1 MGVRSRGSRSNHPLL
16 VAAAAI
22 TRAIDPACPSRI
34 TVIRLLGDALHTIQ
48 ESQLAVDAVRSRAA
62 SFTASKSASISRVQ
76 LEADART
83 RTAHEHGCRALF
95 MATVAVL
102 LKLPS
107 RGGPLRR
114 RAVQILT
121 IAARAAGPAVA
132 MAAADRCRSHIDSL
146 KRLTWTST
154 DSTDF
159 DVVCSVL
166 TLAEI
171 SSCHIAG
178 RQVASDSI
186 YFLLSPRVRQKCKRP
201 ELSYAIAVIVQS
213 FPPHAPPDDRLVDNM
228 LEYAL
233 SSSSVK
239 QGSAG
244 FGSALLT
251 AVLAPFLVSRGP
263 QPSDDVVT
271 TCAKALRVAPSPT
284 ERAMWAL
291 GMVRASVTARRSPV
305 YQLQKYG
312 TAEVGS
318 KFPQQRPNGGAM
330 KFEKDSDDFNPAKWV
345 SNNIFEDSLLQIA
358 RETHLAEGDIDASIS
373 VAAVLRMWSQALPDS
388 IPIII
393 PNTIAKL
400 MPDLKKAGA
409 ASTLVDA
416 IWLGLLKSLKPSL
429 STTVFKGLI
438 PSLESE
444 GMELAA
450 TLHLCAVL
458 IAMHGRQ
465 ALNESG
471 VTTDYRD
478 STKMLI
484 ASIHSSLDSQI
495 AAVRLSAVRL
505 MDAVVQAL
513 PRTCSHFL
521 TTTLQNLRISD
532 LALATKRSFLGHEN
546 NTDLDYCEPELSSL
560 LGNAAALSVLIERVT
575 LGKCSVPSVL
585 KRQVMVDSLALLNV
599 HLADQTDDVWCRSS
613 CIRRK
618 AGWGLIAALAR
629 GKLNEMFHGDNLNEL
644 IALWKEEVGYATARS
659 SKQQNAKFFNNA
671 TNNTIPDVSEILS
684 LSTFEATT
692 LSSSTRSAAL
702 RAIVDAMQ
710 NVPSP
715 QLEQCA
721 SAISSACSA
730 RIAALLASINVG
742 VFSSGGLSGSGFVNL
757 SLLSETSGDTGASKK
772 RLAVQ
777 LIRSLT
783 AECIQLV
790 QCFAVVPP
798 KGDSG
803 ELSYLISVSLAEE
816 AQKIMGEDN
825 SHSGFV
831 YSASGGSSYL
841 DKSVVDAAIPNRRMS
856 LYHLSS
862 HLSTLASYGGI
873 KRRRP
878 EKVRRST
885 STIATA
891 DRSATG
897 WMFDT
902 VGISSSSPEH
912 ALMHSARAVAAI
924 VAEDL
929 VTSGSLIESMSSATL
944 SPPMSASVCLELTK
958 RLCRSDLAEINRAL
972 AMLQVLARKALTVTS
987 GSQRSI
993 ASQNKTG
1000 RIYTPVRTGDG
1011 NCHEMR
1017 DLPGH
1022 NLQLITQSGR
1032 WLGWAR
1038 AFSDEGHIARVP
1050 YHNYHTRALG
1060 VMYATRTISAEAH
1073 RELSITGG
1081 PALWVGLMRRVISTV
1096 RENVDGSSASQSV
1109 ILSNAI
1115 AALGALLEV
1124 VPEPSSS
1131 GRGDGMSPRRKKPEE
1146 CDTLDEASDQAV
1158 DIIAQAIED
1167 GKSEVQATAALA
1179 LSSCSHRVASASER
1193 LLGALLRA
1201 WSEDRGDFAS
1211 LGHFGK
1217 CADEVDV
1224 WVSCFGHV
1232 WYDMGVRQAGT
1243 KTRFFT
1249 QDSHG
1254 VGWASSSFVTAAAAV
1269 VSSCRL
1275 HWWPLSESSN
1285 FSVKEMSIELLEW
1298 TGETSSRARAAG
1310 IYGMTALWAAKID
1323 SVQAEGV
1330 SNSISGSDTSGTMY
1344 TDEKEDE
1351 KPMLPADSFSLKDQS
1366 RFSSPVGPFLDE
1378 ILYDAL
1384 APSQDSD
1391 DSIELHDSATRAV
1404 QEMIRGAGAAEICTN
1419 LPRLPESLFATVDS
1433 GVSDAEKVVLKLAQA
1448 DAARRPRYWFGLCR
1462 AICLDGERLNYGPRK
1477 AVWDVSLA
1485 TKRFTVRVAADALE
1499 ASITSCICSLQR
1511 PSSSGFGN
1519 HSCAYSFMR
1528 KVVDFVQQISGRS
1541 CTDFEICYEGC
1552 KLLQRVTSKVDTL
1565 LKASEEIV
1573 DLLPEFKGMWESC
1586 LPTVEAL
1593 LSDRAPDCVVQAA
1606 SSVIAEYLLLSMRRK
1621 RASESSIDS
1630 VIIFLENMM
1639 EKNSRKQFI
1648 FADQGEE
1655 VSTRTVLGF
1664 VAMYGMLVSA
1674 LAIVHDQSIG
1684 PLNPLIPKFLV
1695 ACCGDF
1701 VSAILGD
1708 GANHLALNGG
1718 SVTPPLVSKKSLTST
1733 LSLHIAPIVFGA
1745 ISSACLQYRNVE
1757 PVHCRI
1763 WENDASPGVKVL
1775 LEKTDYLSVILAT
1788 AVWVIKQGHGESF
1801 KLDTTSWSCFQ
1812 CQEAL
1817 TCLLKTQG
1825 GHDILASEAF
1835 VSFAQWNQTELLKF
1849 AEKMSG
1855 REDLPSISVRYMI
1868 ELVLSVLLIAVNDE
1882 LSTFKEIEAKSVVR
1896 ALSSL
1901 QGLSRA
1907 LEQSGRDNSNIVHG
1921 RIVEALVQMAAA
1933 ESVIV
1938 ASVFSKDDVQCVFC
1952 ELLSECISRTE
1963 SPSTTVDSCY
1973 RLTKSLIYHGIENDS
1988 LPHVKVGISVLVTL
2002 EALSVEISMRDII
2015 NILVTG
2021 RIFQSEGE
2029 NGQQLLKIS
2038 LGCHGVE
2045 EFVSKVVNEGALKS
2059 STESL
2064 ELALLLMHQLGD
2076 LGGSSEQFDIPAA
2089 LRCSLSAVLAEG
2101 EQSQIINSVGMVL
2114 YSRFTSLL
2122 IRALPT
2128 KLEDME
2134 SLSEEGRNCA
2144 DFFAEMVEER
2154 QDCLETLVSSLEPD
2168 ERERA
2173 SAFMT
2178 LRHPKDA
2185 GTD

>member
-1 MGVRSRGSRSNHPLL
+1 MGIRSRGSRSNHPLL

-22 TRAIDPACPSRI
+22 TRAIDPASPSRI
-34 TVIRLLGDALHTIQ
+34 TVIRLLGDALHTVQ

-62 SFTASKSASISRVQ
+62 SFTASATTSISRAQ

-95 MATVAVL
+95 TATVGVL

-114 RAVQILT
+114 RAVQILN
-121 IAARAAGPAVA
+121 ISARAAGPAVA

-146 KRLTWTST
+146 KRLTWTSS
-154 DSTDF
+154 DSADF
-159 DVVCSVL
+159 GVVCAVL

-171 SSCHIAG
+171 SSCNIAG
-178 RQVASDSI
+178 RQVASESI

-233 SSSSVK
+233 SSSSLK

-263 QPSDDVVT
+263 QPSDDVVA
-271 TCAKALRVAPSPT
+271 TCAKALHIAPSPT

-291 GMVRASVTARRSPV
+291 GLVRASVTARRSPV

-312 TAEVGS
+312 NAEIGT
-318 KFPQQRPNGGAM
+318 KFPRQRTNGGAM
-330 KFEKDSDDFNPAKWV
+330 KFEKDSDDFNPSKWV
-345 SNNIFEDSLLQIA
+345 SSTIFEDSLLQIA
-358 RETHLAEGDIDASIS
+358 RETHLAEGDIDASIA
-373 VAAVLRMWSQALPDS
+373 VAAVLRMWSQALPDN

-400 MPDLKKAGA
+400 MPDVKKARA

-438 PSLESE
+438 PSLESD
-444 GMELAA
+444 GMELAVI
-450 TLHLCAVL
+450 LHLCAVL
-458 IAMHGRQ
+458 ISMHGRQ

-478 STKMLI
+478 STKLII
-484 ASIHSSLDSQI
+484 ASIHSSLDSQV

-513 PRTCSHFL
+513 PRTCSQFL

-532 LALATKRSFLGHEN
+532 LALATKRSSLGHES
-546 NTDLDYCEPELSSL
+546 NTDLDYCEQELSSL

-575 LGKCSVPSVL
+575 LGKCSVPSAL
-585 KRQVMVDSLALLNV
+585 KRQVMIDSLALLNV
-599 HLADQTDDVWCRSS
+599 HLADQTDDVLCRSS

-629 GKLNEMFHGDNLNEL
+629 GKLSEMFRGDGLNKL

-659 SKQQNAKFFNNA
+659 SKHQNAKFFANPS
-671 TNNTIPDVSEILS
+671 NNTIPDVSEILS
-684 LSTFEATT
+684 LSTFESTT
-692 LSSSTRSAAL
+692 LGSLTRSAAL

-730 RIAALLASINVG
+730 RIAALLASISFG
-742 VFSSGGLSGSGFVNL
+742 GFSSGGLSGSGFVNL
-757 SLLSETSGDTGASKK
+757 SLASETSGETGASKK

-777 LIRSLT
+777 LTRSLMS
-783 AECIQLV
+783 ECIQLV
-790 QCFAVVPP
+790 QCFAMVPP

-816 AQKIMGEDN
+816 TQKAMGEDN

-841 DKSVVDAAIPNRRMS
+841 DKSVADAIMPNRHMS

-873 KRRRP
+873 KQQRP

-885 STIATA
+885 STTATA
-891 DRSATG
+891 DRSETG

-902 VGISSSSPEH
+902 AAISSSSPEH

-929 VTSGSLIESMSSATL
+929 VTSGTLIESISSAAL

-1000 RIYTPVRTGDG
+1000 RIYTPVHTGDG
-1011 NCHEMR
+1011 NCLEMR

-1038 AFSDEGHIARVP
+1038 AFSDEGHVARVP

-1081 PALWVGLMRRVISTV
+1081 PTLWVGLMKRVISTV

-1124 VPEPSSS
+1124 VPEPTNS
-1131 GRGDGMSPRRKKPEE
+1131 GKGDGISPRRKRPEE
-1146 CDTLDEASDQAV
+1146 CDTLDEVSEQAI

-1167 GKSEVQATAALA
+1167 GKSEVQAAAALA

-1224 WVSCFGHV
+1224 WLSCFGHV
-1232 WYDMGVRQAGT
+1232 WYDMGVRQAGA
-1243 KTRFFT
+1243 KTRFFA

-1275 HWWPLSESSN
+1275 HWWPLSESSG

-1323 SVQAEGV
+1323 AVQAEGIT
-1330 SNSISGSDTSGTMY
+1330 NSISGSDASGTVY
-1344 TDEKEDE
+1344 TEEKEDE
-1351 KPMLPADSFSLKDQS
+1351 KPMLPAESFSLKDQS

-1391 DSIELHDSATRAV
+1391 DAIELRDSATRAV
-1404 QEMIRGAGAAEICTN
+1404 QEMMRGAGAAEICTN
-1419 LPRLPESLFATVDS
+1419 LPRLPESLFAAVDS
-1433 GVSDAEKVVLKLAQA
+1433 GISDAEKMVSKLAQA

-1462 AICLDGERLNYGPRK
+1462 AICLNGERLNYGPRK
-1477 AVWDVSLA
+1477 SVWDVSLE
-1485 TKRFTVRVAADALE
+1485 TKRFTVRVAANALE
-1499 ASITSCICSLQR
+1499 TSIASCSCSLQK

-1519 HSCAYSFMR
+1519 HSCAYGFMR
-1528 KVVDFVQQISGRS
+1528 KVFDFVEQISGRS
-1541 CTDFEICYEGC
+1541 CIDFEICYEGC
-1552 KLLQRVTSKVDTL
+1552 KLLQRVTSKADAL
-1565 LKASEEIV
+1565 LKASEGIV
-1573 DLLPEFKGMWESC
+1573 DLHPEFKSMWEPC

-1593 LSDRAPDCVVQAA
+1593 LSDRSPHCVVQAA
-1606 SSVIAEYLLLSMRRK
+1606 SSAIAEHLLLSIRRNK
-1621 RASESSIDS
+1621 ASESSIDS
-1630 VIIFLENMM
+1630 VIIFLENVV
-1639 EKNSRKQFI
+1639 EKNLRKQFI

-1655 VSTRTVLGF
+1655 VSTRTVLGL
-1664 VAMYGMLVSA
+1664 VAMFGTLVSA
-1674 LAIVHDQSIG
+1674 LGSVHGQTIN

-1701 VSAILGD
+1701 VSAIIGSS
-1708 GANHLALNGG
+1708 AKHLALGG
-1718 SVTPPLVSKKSLTST
+1718 GTVTPPLVSQKDLTNALT
-1733 LSLHIAPIVFGA
+1733 LHIPPIAFGA
-1745 ISSACLQYRNVE
+1745 ISSAVLQYRDVE
-1757 PVHCRI
+1757 PVPYRV
-1763 WENDASPGVKVL
+1763 WENNASPGVKVL
-1775 LEKTDYLSVILAT
+1775 LEKVDHISVTLAT
-1788 AVWVIKQGHGESF
+1788 AVWVIKQGHGETF
-1801 KLDTTSWSCFQ
+1801 KSDTTSWSCLQ

-1817 TCLLKTQG
+1817 TCLLKTKG
-1825 GHDILASEAF
+1825 ERDLLMSEAF
-1835 VSFAQWNQTELLKF
+1835 VSFAQWNQTEFLKF
-1849 AEKMSG
+1849 AEKMSS
-1855 REDLPSISVRYMI
+1855 RQDLSSSSVRYMI
-1868 ELVLSVLLIAVNDE
+1868 ELVLSVLFMAANDE
-1882 LSTFKEIEAKSVVR
+1882 LSSFKEIETKSVIR

-1901 QGLSRA
+1901 QGLTGA
-1907 LEQSGRDNSNIVHG
+1907 LEQSGIEDFDINA
-1921 RIVEALVQMAAA
+1921 RIVDTLMQMAET

-1938 ASVFSKDDVQCVFC
+1938 ASVFSKNEVQCAFC
-1952 ELLSECISRTE
+1952 ELLFKCISRTE
-1963 SPSTTVDSCY
+1963 LPSATANSCY
-1973 RLTKSLIYHGIENDS
+1973 QLAKRLVYRGMENGS
-1988 LPHVKVGISVLVTL
+1988 LPHVHVGISVLITL
-2002 EALSVEISMRDII
+2002 EAFSGEPSARDIV
-2015 NILVTG
+2015 NILVSG
-2021 RIFQSEGE
+2021 RMLQSEGE
-2029 NGQQLLKIS
+2029 NGQALFKVS
-2038 LGCHGVE
+2038 LSCYGIEG
-2045 EFVSKVVNEGALKS
+2045 FVSKVVNEGALKS
-2059 STESL
+2059 NTDAF

-2076 LGGSSEQFDIPAA
+2076 IGDAVEQFDIPTA

-2101 EQSQIINSVGMVL
+2101 EQSQIINSIGMVL
-2114 YSRFTSLL
+2114 YSRFTCLL

-2134 SLSEEGRNCA
+2134 SLSEEGRMCA
-2144 DFFAEMVEER
+2144 DFFAEMVEEQ
-2154 QDCLETLVSSLEPD
+2154 QDCLETLVSSLGPG
-2168 ERERA
+2168 EREQA
-2173 SAFMT
+2173 SEFMK
-2178 LRHPKDA
+2178 LRYPDDA
-2185 GTD
+2185 GTA